1 MDHVKLLRGEKMVT
15 IYSNKIGIVVEEGQ
29 YDLHVLVEDESS
41 GTPIVGAMVSIKQ
54 INASQTTNSQGYVDF
69 TLPSGS
75 YTVEVSA
82 TNYNSNSQSVNLQ
95 GNTSITIYLTVSS
108 PSGCTYYITT
118 AIGEGEG
125 YVSPASGTVSGSQT
139 ATFTATPYGNYMFA
153 SWSLIGNKGS
163 SVVMRNPITLNS
175 TSLSN
180 IASCSST
187 VTLKAN
193 FVPRNITMW

>member
-1 MDHVKLLRGEKMVT
+1 MV
-15 IYSNKIGIVVEEGQ
+15 IYSNKVQVTVSGQPEQ

-41 GTPIVGAMVSIKQ
+41 GTPIAGAVVTIEQ
-54 INASQTTNSQGYVDF
+54 TGASQTTNSNGYVDF
-69 TLPSGS
+69 YLPAGN
-75 YTVEVSA
+75 YTVDVSA
-82 TNYNSNSQSVNLQ
+82 TNYNSNSKSVNLQ
-95 GNTSITIYLTVSS
+95 GNTSITIYLTASS

-125 YVSPASGTVSGSQT
+125 YVTPTSGTVSGSQT
-139 ATFTATPYGNYMFA
+139 ATFTAIPYGYYMFA

-163 SVVMRNPITLNS
+163 SLVMQNPITLNS

-180 IASCSST
+180 IASCNST

-193 FVPRNITMW
+193 FVPRNVIYAL